1 MFITLEGIEGAGKTS
16 RIKGICEYL
25 EAKGCACIV
34 TREPGGTQI
43 GHKIRGILLDPDN
56 AHLSFAAELLL
67 YAADRAQHVNEIILP
82 AIEAG
87 KTVICDRFIDSTLV
101 YQGVARKL
109 DPGLVD
115 TINRAATGGLLP
127 DITFLLD
134 LPPETGLSRAWREID
149 TGGRDTS
156 ESRFEEETLS
166 FHRRV
171 REGYLDLAKKEP
183 ERFVVINAAENPE
196 KVSAAIIK
204 RLEIFMCASGIG
216 ECDAVNS
223 QGIE

>member
-16 RIKGICEYL
+16 RIKGMREYL
-25 EAKGCACIV
+25 EEKGRPCIV
-34 TREPGGTQI
+34 TREPGGTKI
-43 GHKIRGILLDPDN
+43 GHKIREILLDPAN

-67 YAADRAQHVNEIILP
+67 YAADRAQHVNEIIRP
-82 AIEAG
+82 AIEDG

-115 TINRAATGGLLP
+115 TINKAATGGLLP

-149 TGGRDTS
+149 TGGRDAS

-166 FHRRV
+166 FHRKV

-183 ERFVVINAAENPE
+183 ERFAVVDASDNPE
-196 KVSAAIIK
+196 NVEIAIIK
-204 RLEIFMCASGIG
+204 RLEIFMR
-216 ECDAVNS
+216 DAALV
-223 QGIE
+223 EMRTED